1 MHRNI
6 ILLSLVTLL
15 LTGCSWL
22 FYDRYQEFNDEFKN
36 SRKTIA
42 RMEIRPLEP
51 RTEIGYAKII
61 FEREFSDKND
71 LVKAYFV
78 IDRSSSSFK
87 IDNQGFIR
95 IDDISFN
102 ITFEDILSEQKM
114 KTETSTSSY
123 LTTDSTTV
131 SSGSTVDS
139 DSRIWI
145 DDKFLFTLSEDM
157 IEKIKT
163 SDNIIFRF
171 YFGPI
176 PGTFRIKGTDLK
188 FVKKILLD

>member
-1 MHRNI
+1 
-6 ILLSLVTLL
+6 
-15 LTGCSWL
+15 
-22 FYDRYQEFNDEFKN
+22 
-36 SRKTIA
+36 
-42 RMEIRPLEP
+42 MEIRPLEP